1 MPEREPEQTGP
12 QEPGLQ
18 DDPVRPGGPVLV
30 SPFRSDA
37 LPTEP
42 LETRPSRPGSGV
54 SLELRLVGIVVLAVA
69 VATTVVLAALVL
81 VQRQQL
87 VDQVN
92 TQLLRTGQA
101 VAQEAAADLPGPLT
115 PGGRSTY
122 QVADLPSE
130 YVVVVYVAAYDHTV
144 EFVPQFRSRQGT
156 PKIPVITGDQARALS
171 AEPFSVPAREG
182 SGRWQVLSLAA
193 SEVDASVSVALPLDP
208 EGATKRLALVSLLI
222 GTAVVVTA
230 AVLGAIAVR
239 RSLRPLTDVENTAV
253 AIARGDLTA
262 RVPEGGQDTEVGRL
276 TTALNGMLTRIEDSI
291 RQRDAS
297 QGRMRRFV
305 ADASHELRTPLA
317 SIRGFAELHRQGA
330 VPAEQVPA
338 TFSRIEREARRL
350 GVLVEDLLLLARLDE
365 QRPLRRVPV
374 DLAALVL
381 DAGGDV
387 RALDPTRPVRVAA
400 LDGGPVRPVAVEGD
414 PDRLRQVLTNLV
426 GNAVRHT
433 ATGTPVDLAVGRV
446 QVPGGP
452 AVVMEVCD
460 HGQGIPDPDKV
471 RVFDRFARLDASR
484 TRDTGGAGLGL
495 SIVAAVVHGHG
506 GAVSVLDTPQGGA
519 TFRVV
524 LPAPPDAPPAPEPVD
539 PAAAP

>member
-1 MPEREPEQTGP
+1 MPEQPPPKQSR
-12 QEPGLQ
+12 
-18 DDPVRPGGPVLV
+18 PVLV
-30 SPFRSDA
+30 RPFR
-37 LPTEP
+37 TEP
-42 LETRPSRPGSGV
+42 AAPGPLDTRPTRPGSGV
-54 SLELRLVGIVVLAVA
+54 SLELRLVGIIVLAVA
-69 VATTVVLAALVL
+69 VATTVVGAALVL

-87 VDQVN
+87 LDQVN
-92 TQLLRTGQA
+92 SQLLRTGPGLAQA
-101 VAQEAAADLPGPLT
+101 TAENIQAPLPP
-115 PGGRSTY
+115 GRSTSY
-122 QVADLPSE
+122 VAALPSE
-130 YVVVVYVAAYDHTV
+130 YVVVVYVEAFESTV
-144 EFVPQFRSRQGT
+144 EFQPQFRSQQGT
-156 PKIPVITGDQARALS
+156 PDIPVITGDRAAALNR
-171 AEPFSVPAREG
+171 EPFTVGARDG
-182 SGRWQVLSLAA
+182 GGRWQVLSLPAA
-193 SEVDASVSVALPLDP
+193 DRNASVSVALPLDAD
-208 EGATKRLALVSLLI
+208 GSTKRLALVTLLI
-222 GTAVVVTA
+222 GTSVVISA
-230 AVLGAIAVR
+230 ALLGVVAVR
-239 RSLRPLTDVENTAV
+239 RSLRPLADVEQTAV

-297 QGRMRRFV
+297 QDRMRRFV

-338 TFSRIEREARRL
+338 TFTRIEGEARRL

-400 LDGGPVRPVAVEGD
+400 LDGRPVTPVAVEGD

-426 GNAVRHT
+426 GNAIRHT
-433 ATGTPVDLAVGRV
+433 AAGTPVDLAVGRV
-446 QVPGGP
+446 QVGDGA
-452 AVVMEVCD
+452 AVVLEVRD
-460 HGQGIPDPDKV
+460 HGQGVPDADKA

-506 GAVSVLDTPQGGA
+506 GEVSVLDTPGGGA
-519 TFRVV
+519 TFRIV
-524 LPAPPDAPPAPEPVD
+524 LPAPSDAPAERAEDLIGP
-539 PAAAP
+539 

>member
-1 MPEREPEQTGP
+1 MPERPPPQQEQK
-12 QEPGLQ
+12 EHEA
-18 DDPVRPGGPVLV
+18 RPVLV
-30 SPFRSDA
+30 RPFRSGPM
-37 LPTEP
+37 PTGP
-42 LETRPSRPGSGV
+42 LETRPTRPGSGV
-54 SLELRLVGIVVLAVA
+54 SLELRLVAIVVLAVA
-69 VATTVVLAALVL
+69 VATTVVGAALVL

-87 VDQVN
+87 VDEVN
-92 TQLLRTGQA
+92 SQLLRTGPALAQA
-101 VAQEAAADLPGPLT
+101 TADNIEGPLT
-115 PGGRSTY
+115 PGRSTSV
-122 QVADLPSE
+122 VANLPSE
-130 YVVVVYVAAYDHTV
+130 YVVVVYVAAFESTV
-144 EFVPQFRSRQGT
+144 EVRPQFRSRQGT
-156 PKIPVITGDQARALS
+156 PDIPVVTGEEAEDLS
-171 AEPFSVPAREG
+171 RKPFTVGAREG
-182 SGRWQVLSLAA
+182 SGRWQVLSLPAA
-193 SEVDASVSVALPLDP
+193 QGNASVSVALPLDVDD
-208 EGATKRLALVSLLI
+208 ATKRLALITLLI
-222 GTAVVVTA
+222 GTAVVVLA
-230 AVLGAIAVR
+230 AVLGVVAVR
-239 RSLRPLTDVENTAV
+239 GSLRPLADVEHTAV

-297 QGRMRRFV
+297 QDRMRRFV

-338 TFSRIEREARRL
+338 TFSRIEGEARRL

-374 DLAALVL
+374 DLASLVL

-400 LDGGPVRPVAVEGD
+400 LDGGPVRPVPVEGD

-433 ATGTPVDLAVGRV
+433 ATGTPVDLAVGTV
-446 QVPGGP
+446 TVSGGS
-452 AVVMEVCD
+452 AVVVEVRD
-460 HGQGIPDPDKV
+460 HGQGVPDADKR

-506 GAVSVLDTPQGGA
+506 GEVSVLDTPGGGA

-524 LPAPPDAPPAPEPVD
+524 LPAPEPAPAPSPDVD
-539 PAAAP
+539 GAPAGA